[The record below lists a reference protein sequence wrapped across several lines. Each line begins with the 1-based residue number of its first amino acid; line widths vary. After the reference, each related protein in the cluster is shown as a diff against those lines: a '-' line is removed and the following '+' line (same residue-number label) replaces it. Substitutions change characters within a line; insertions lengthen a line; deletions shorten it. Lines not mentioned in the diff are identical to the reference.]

1 MFALMRNLLL
11 TCNNRLPQSVKLLAY
26 DRLSKRELGALAIL
40 LAILSGT
47 PVSAQ
52 TTLPDPTSGL
62 RFQTSGARRCA
73 NIGDWYTTLGAGNN
87 GTGSCGTALGGTA
100 DTVGAPG
107 FHTFFISITE
117 ADLANG
123 PVAITI
129 EDPGSDNPAT
139 DEINDTTDPTRFT
152 LFDPNGILI
161 QSQEFNNGPGT
172 IATTPGSEFSFPAIS
187 TPGNYQVRSETGSF
201 YLSGRTDT
209 TFETNNDDN
218 SFRIRVPIDNLLIG
232 QQIGSL
238 QQNTGG
244 SINLELFFLVGPATD
259 QLFLRNFDLDGGGT
273 VSYDSPTGAVSPGS
287 ASGNGDW
294 NGGGNLN
301 VGADLV
307 DVDQTGTADAGLWT
321 YNIAS
326 FTDNN
331 QTIVEANSE
340 DGPLPLFDQQPVQAG
355 NFTITQDTTL
365 TTTIG
370 SEVCHP
376 FTVTN
381 NFFTTD
387 IVNLAATGT
396 AANVVA
402 QLRDVNG
409 NPLTDSDGDGAVDTG
424 ILEPGQSVTFFLCV
438 TPQAGAPSVDV
449 TTITGTSFM
458 DTTIRQQAVA
468 DGVPGATLTPT
479 TQSVVKRT
487 LIPAPSIGLAK
498 TNSALRPVAGSPG
511 LFDVDLTFVV
521 RNTGNTPLANVQIA
535 EDLQE
540 VFVDNPTVNGAPSD
554 GADSIVSVTLTN
566 PITFTGSGTAP
577 TFNGAYN
584 GNTDIGLFSTG
595 SNFNPGDTATITIT
609 TRLDLSS
616 DNSVDID
623 NSATAT
629 GSPPGGGTVTDISQA
644 GGEVDPDNDGDPT
657 NNNVPNRIRIPS
669 IGVSKSVSPATLI
682 SGTTYEFAYT
692 ITVVNTGTITL
703 DNVQLTED
711 LQAALITNAFN
722 RADSFTVQNVALS
735 FPAGT
740 PAIAPVANPVYNGVS
755 VTTLF
760 DATSANQFA
769 PGESATVVVTVQADL
784 GATAAGPS
792 ANGLNDGILEAQN
805 VAEASG
811 TPLGG
816 GDPVTDVSQD
826 GNNVDPDNDGNPN
839 NNNTP
844 TTLFINTGP
853 NLVVVKRISN
863 VFRQGAPVAVTGL
876 TQFNDQAGFTDDNAL
891 NSALGGGNS
900 LPGVFVLPAGFALQP
915 DDEVEYTI
923 YFWNNG
929 GSAVS
934 QVRLCDELQ
943 PPSVLNTAAGLQ
955 LSSVR
960 PLSPPLFFAGGSQV
974 QGQSPGAPLDSS
986 CISAP
991 GSFPLGPPGPTG
1003 GLGVGAGGG
1012 VVAGAFDVPPNQFG
1026 AIRFRVRLP

>member
-1 MFALMRNLLL
+1 MFSVHLPFSLVNRWFAPRRLAGTLSLATL
-11 TCNNRLPQSVKLLAY
+11 ATLATTTSAIAQTRLP
-26 DRLSKRELGALAIL
+26 AI
-40 LAILSGT
+40 
-47 PVSAQ
+47 
-52 TTLPDPTSGL
+52 PDL
-62 RFQTSGARRCA
+62 DFQTSAPLRDID
-73 NIGDWYTTLGAGNN
+73 IGDWYTNTTTASTDPLHRFLIDITQADIDAAG
-87 GTGSCGTALGGTA
+87 GS
-100 DTVGAPG
+100 
-107 FHTFFISITE
+107 
-117 ADLANG
+117 
-123 PVAITI
+123 VAITI
-129 EDPGSDNPAT
+129 EDGESNGVP
-139 DEINDTTDPTRFT
+139 DEVDGPEDPTRFR
-152 LFDPNGILI
+152 LLDPAGNIIQTADFPTGSPDGSNFTFAGIT
-161 QSQEFNNGPGT
+161 QPGT
-172 IATTPGSEFSFPAIS
+172 YTVT
-187 TPGNYQVRSETGSF
+187 SETGGIPI
-201 YLSGRTDT
+201 LGDNTPGL
-209 TFETNNDDN
+209 NNDDN
-218 SFRIRVPIDNLLIG
+218 SFDIVVPVDDLLIG
-232 QQIGSL
+232 QLRGSF
-238 QQNTGG
+238 QFNGAAAETR
-244 SINLELFFLVGPATD
+244 IRLFFLIGPDTD
-259 QLFLRNFDLDGGGT
+259 ELQLRNFDLDNQFDTNVT
-273 VSYDSPTGAVSPGS
+273 VSYTSPTGAVTGGS
-287 ASGNGDW
+287 TSGNAVW

-301 VGADLV
+301 VGADVIDISADPLANAGRWDFVV
-307 DVDQTGTADAGLWT
+307 DN
-321 YNIAS
+321 YNN
-326 FTDNN
+326 DN
-331 QTIVEANSE
+331 QTILEANSNLRE
-340 DGPLPLFDQQPVQAG
+340 LPVLDGPPIRAG
-355 NFTITQDTTL
+355 NFTIVEDTTL

-370 SEVCHP
+370 NEVCHP

-381 NFFTTD
+381 NFFTND
-387 IVNLAATGT
+387 IVNLVATGT
-396 AANVVA
+396 DPNVVA

-409 NPLTDSDGDGAVDTG
+409 NPLTDSDGDGAIDTG
-424 ILEPGQSVTFFLCV
+424 ILVPGQAATFFLCV
-438 TPQAGAPSVDV
+438 TPQPGAPAIDV
-449 TTITGTSFM
+449 TTVTGTSFI
-458 DTTIRQQAVA
+458 DARVRQQAV
-468 DGVPGATLTPT
+468 DEGVPGAVATPAP
-479 TQSVVKRT
+479 QSVVKRT

-584 GNTDIGLFSTG
+584 GNADVGLFSTG

-629 GSPPGGGTVTDISQA
+629 GTPPGGGPVTDVSQA
-644 GGEVDPDNDGDPT
+644 GSEVDPDGDGDPT

-669 IGVSKSVSPATLI
+669 IGVSKSVSPATLVG
-682 SGTTYEFAYT
+682 GTTYEFAYT
-692 ITVVNTGTITL
+692 ITVVNTGTIAL

-711 LQAALITNAFN
+711 LQAVLITNAFN
-722 RADSFTVQNVALS
+722 RADSFTVQNVAVS
-735 FPAGT
+735 FPAGA
-740 PAIAPVANPVYNGVS
+740 PAIAPVANPAYNGVS

-760 DATSANQFA
+760 DATSANQLA

-784 GATAAGPS
+784 GATGAGPS
-792 ANGLNDGILEAQN
+792 VDGLNDGILEAQN

-826 GNNVDPDNDGNPN
+826 GNDVDPDNDGNPN

-844 TTLFINTGP
+844 TTLFVNTGP

-876 TQFNDQAGFTDDNAL
+876 TQFNDQAGFIDDNAL

-900 LPGVFVLPAGFALQP
+900 LPGIVALPTGFALEP

-929 GSAVS
+929 GSTVN
-934 QVRLCDELQ
+934 QVQVCDELQ

-960 PLSPPLFFAGGSQV
+960 PLSPPLFFGGGSRV
-974 QGQSPGAPLDSS
+974 QGRSPGAPLESS
-986 CISAP
+986 CLSAP

-1012 VVAGAFDVPPNQFG
+1012 VVAGAFDVPANQFG

>member
-1 MFALMRNLLL
+1 MFSARRP
-11 TCNNRLPQSVKLLAY
+11 TSSVKLFTPGRLA
-26 DRLSKRELGALAIL
+26 STLGLAT
-40 LAILSGT
+40 LATLMGT
-47 PVSAQ
+47 SSAIAQ
-52 TTLPDPTSGL
+52 TRLPTVPDL
-62 RFQTSGARRCA
+62 DFQTSAPLRGL
-73 NIGDWYTTLGAGNN
+73 NIGDWYTNSTSAS
-87 GTGSCGTALGGTA
+87 T
-100 DTVGAPG
+100 DPV
-107 FHTFFISITE
+107 HRFFIDITQ
-117 ADLANG
+117 ADIDAAG
-123 PVAITI
+123 GSVAITI
-129 EDPGSDNPAT
+129 EDGESNGVP
-139 DEINDTTDPTRFT
+139 DETNDALAPTRFRLLDPAGKIIHT
-152 LFDPNGILI
+152 ADFPTGSPNGSNFTFAGIT
-161 QSQEFNNGPGT
+161 QPGT
-172 IATTPGSEFSFPAIS
+172 YTVT
-187 TPGNYQVRSETGSF
+187 SETGGIPI
-201 YLSGRTDT
+201 LGDNTLGL
-209 TFETNNDDN
+209 NNDDN
-218 SFRIRVPIDNLLIG
+218 SFDIVIPIDNLLIG
-232 QQIGSL
+232 QLQGSF
-238 QQNTGG
+238 QFNGAGETD
-244 SINLELFFLVGPATD
+244 LELFFLVGPGTD
-259 QLFLRNFDLDGGGT
+259 ELQLRNFDLDDGFDT
-273 VSYDSPTGAVSPGS
+273 NVAVSYTNPAGGVTAGTTSDNAV
-287 ASGNGDW
+287 W
-294 NGGGNLN
+294 NGGTNDPN
-301 VGADLV
+301 VGADV
-307 DVDQTGTADAGLWT
+307 INTGAAPIANAGRWSINLIN
-321 YNIAS
+321 YNE
-326 FTDNN
+326 NN
-331 QTIVEANSE
+331 QTILEVNSNLRR
-340 DGPLPLFDQQPVQAG
+340 LPVLDVPPIRAG

-365 TTTIG
+365 TTTICT
-370 SEVCHP
+370 EVCHP
-376 FTVTN
+376 FTETN
-381 NFFTTD
+381 NFFTND

-396 AANVVA
+396 DPNVIA

-424 ILEPGQSVTFFLCV
+424 ILTPGQSATFFLCV
-438 TPQAGAPSVDV
+438 TPQPGAPSVDV

-521 RNTGNTPLANVQIA
+521 TNTGTTPLANVQIA

-584 GNTDIGLFSTG
+584 GNADIGLFSTG

-629 GSPPGGGTVTDISQA
+629 GSPPGGGTVTDVSQA
-644 GGEVDPDNDGDPT
+644 GGDVAPDGDGDPT

-682 SGTTYEFAYT
+682 GGTTYEFAYT

-722 RADSFTVQNVALS
+722 RADSFTVQNVAVS
-735 FPAGT
+735 FPAGA
-740 PAIAPVANPVYNGVS
+740 PVIPPVANPVYNGVS

-792 ANGLNDGILEAQN
+792 VNGLNDGILEAQN

-844 TTLFINTGP
+844 TTLFVNTGP

-863 VFRQGAPVAVTGL
+863 VFRQGVPVAVTGL
-876 TQFNDQAGFTDDNAL
+876 TQFNDQAGFIDDNAL
-891 NSALGGGNS
+891 NSALGGGNA

-943 PPSVLNTAAGLQ
+943 PPSVLNTA
-955 LSSVR
+955 
-960 PLSPPLFFAGGSQV
+960 
-974 QGQSPGAPLDSS
+974 
-986 CISAP
+986 
-991 GSFPLGPPGPTG
+991 
-1003 GLGVGAGGG
+1003 
-1012 VVAGAFDVPPNQFG
+1012 
-1026 AIRFRVRLP
+1026 